1 MQNNNFNNLQEFENN
16 FELRKALNKQ
26 ENELQK
32 KYYELNLYTNL
43 YQELKELNEK
53 SRKEND
59 DLNLKLNTV
68 RSDMRNMEKK
78 YQSEISTLKSNFAK
92 EREIYNNKILKL
104 SEFNPVNLQKNI
116 EYKIENK
123 YKQQLLSKD
132 KENEDLTNKLNQLE
146 TKYELLIAEYDEY
159 KINVQNEFDVQKNFH
174 QNEIN
179 NLIEKIRIN
188 EDMNNNRNNTGDNSE
203 NFIQIKNELDN
214 TRRQVTELNNEID
227 KLRHDKELLI
237 IERNE
242 YKINIMKERDK
253 NNFENKNLEIL
264 LNKEKNNTENMN
276 RQIDA
281 LNNTLKERD
290 FAISDLLKQKQN
302 LNDKISGLENEI
314 IEIKNYV
321 HNLKNIVKSSEEENN
336 KIIIEKEKNQKENFM
351 REKQEKENLQKQ
363 VDDLTLKLKD
373 AKNGR
378 YQKDFVYDGNNK
390 GYKDLIQNLKIM
402 RNKKNEY
409 KLKLKI
415 ANENIEEIIKKLDE
429 NQKKELEKVIQNINK
444 KYSKKERNESED
456 DK

>member
-214 TRRQVTELNNEID
+214 
-227 KLRHDKELLI
+227 
-237 IERNE
+237 
-242 YKINIMKERDK
+242 
-253 NNFENKNLEIL
+253 ENKNLEIL

-321 HNLKNIVKSSEEENN
+321 HNLKNIVKSNEEENN

-378 YQKDFVYDGNNK
+378 YQKDFAYDGNNK

>member
-1 MQNNNFNNLQEFENN
+1 
-16 FELRKALNKQ
+16 
-26 ENELQK
+26 
-32 KYYELNLYTNL
+32 
-43 YQELKELNEK
+43 
-53 SRKEND
+53 
-59 DLNLKLNTV
+59 
-68 RSDMRNMEKK
+68 MEKK

-146 TKYELLIAEYDEY
+146 IKYELLIAEYDEY

-321 HNLKNIVKSSEEENN
+321 HNLKNIVKSNEEENN

-378 YQKDFVYDGNNK
+378 YQKDFAYDGNNK

-429 NQKKELEKVIQNINK
+429 NQKKDLEKVIQNINK

>member
-32 KYYELNLYTNL
+32 KYYELNLYTKL

-104 SEFNPVNLQKNI
+104 SEFNPANLQKNI

-378 YQKDFVYDGNNK
+378 YQIDFAYDGNNK

-429 NQKKELEKVIQNINK
+429 NQKKDLEKVIQNINK

>member
-1 MQNNNFNNLQEFENN
+1 
-16 FELRKALNKQ
+16 
-26 ENELQK
+26 
-32 KYYELNLYTNL
+32 
-43 YQELKELNEK
+43 
-53 SRKEND
+53 
-59 DLNLKLNTV
+59 
-68 RSDMRNMEKK
+68 
-78 YQSEISTLKSNFAK
+78 
-92 EREIYNNKILKL
+92 
-104 SEFNPVNLQKNI
+104 
-116 EYKIENK
+116 
-123 YKQQLLSKD
+123 
-132 KENEDLTNKLNQLE
+132 
-146 TKYELLIAEYDEY
+146 
-159 KINVQNEFDVQKNFH
+159 
-174 QNEIN
+174 
-179 NLIEKIRIN
+179 
-188 EDMNNNRNNTGDNSE
+188 
-203 NFIQIKNELDN
+203 
-214 TRRQVTELNNEID
+214 
-227 KLRHDKELLI
+227 
-237 IERNE
+237 
-242 YKINIMKERDK
+242 MKERDK

-336 KIIIEKEKNQKENFM
+336 KIIIEKEKNQRENFM

-378 YQKDFVYDGNNK
+378 YQKDFAYDGNNK